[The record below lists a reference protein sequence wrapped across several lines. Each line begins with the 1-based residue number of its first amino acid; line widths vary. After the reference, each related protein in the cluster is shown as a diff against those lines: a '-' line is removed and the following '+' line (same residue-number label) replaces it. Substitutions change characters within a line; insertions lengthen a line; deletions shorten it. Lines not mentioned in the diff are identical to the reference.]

1 MHTDDAVG
9 HTSALDGD
17 GSHFESDALHT
28 RADEGQEVS
37 RNPSSSDSWQ
47 GDISQAPPEPSG
59 EPKSGDRKD
68 EPVHSMDTAPPFAAS
83 ANGDVSVD
91 APDTQMDS
99 HEASVSEQHTD
110 RVKIEDV
117 SDRTAN
123 LQVSSADERPPGLTP
138 GLKRED
144 STATIPDTS
153 GYDDG
158 HSLYASTVLNDD
170 DNPSAGDDLLDDATQ
185 SEATQLIDD
194 GTADGEQNSVSESQ
208 VAGPSQSASSSNAT
222 KERVPSANR
231 LSISY
236 AAGTRRMVIDA
247 EIVEKLRVNR
257 AEAFIEV
264 YITVNKEGEQ
274 LKGIMV

>member
-1 MHTDDAVG
+1 MHTDDAIG
-9 HTSALDGD
+9 HSSALDGD
-17 GSHFESDALHT
+17 GSQFESEALHAG
-28 RADEGQEVS
+28 ADEGQNVS
-37 RNPSSSDSWQ
+37 RKPSSSDSWQ
-47 GDISQAPPEPSG
+47 GDTSQVPPEPSG
-59 EPKSGDRKD
+59 DTKPGDRKD
-68 EPVHSMDTAPPFAAS
+68 EPVHSMDTAPAFAAS

-99 HEASVSEQHTD
+99 HEASVSEHTAD

-153 GYDDG
+153 GFDDG
-158 HSLYASTVLNDD
+158 HSIYASTVLNDD
-170 DNPSAGDDLLDDATQ
+170 ESPSAGDDLLDDTTH

-194 GTADGEQNSVSESQ
+194 GPADGEQNGDSESQ
-208 VAGPSQSASSSNAT
+208 VAGSSQPTGSNDAA
-222 KERVPSANR
+222 KERTPSANR

-247 EIVEKLRVNR
+247 GIVEKLRVNR
-257 AEAFIEV
+257 AEALIEV
-264 YITVNKEGEQ
+264 YLTVNKEGEQ